1 MQIDHGSIP
10 GSAARQRLDGGPA
23 GRLPQVASRETL
35 HLRIGL
41 RWDADIPPGSIV
53 AVERAPSGK
62 GLRMGVV
69 EPRTAAMSD
78 AAMHLGARS
87 PGRSISSHFN
97 Q

>member
-78 AAMHLGARS
+78 AAMHLGALK
-87 PGRSISSHFN
+87 
-97 Q
+97 